1 MSTREREREER
12 RYIHTQLAHVV
23 TVSISCVFLFEQEVG
38 WNMLIP
44 WCEFLAGDGKYF
56 WLVNV
61 EFHACIS
68 NCHLLVSYLLTSFW
82 QSGLMYCTYRK
93 CKMYESPV
101 FISYHN
107 DCMSYRYREC
117 RTLITLIKFSAM
129 TLLTFMLYNS
139 TLNSW
144 EYKKKMLT
152 VSLLNNVQFMCI
164 VSKMACSLINPLL
177 RLNTLR
183 TPP

>member
-1 MSTREREREER
+1 M
-12 RYIHTQLAHVV
+12 

-61 EFHACIS
+61 EFHVCIS
-68 NCHLLVSYLLTSFW
+68 NCHLLVSFLLTSFW

-101 FISYHN
+101 FISYCY
-107 DCMSYRYREC
+107 DCMSCRCREC
-117 RTLITLIKFSAM
+117 RTLIKFSAV

-144 EYKKKMLT
+144 EYKKKMFT
-152 VSLLNNVQFMCI
+152 DVQFMCI
-164 VSKMACSLINPLL
+164 VSKVVRSLINPLL